1 MELTALLKQYNLPLT
16 GTERALVN
24 GLKSNSSSRPDG
36 YYEQQLKQLA
46 DAREALKRLP
56 DKKTSDRQKKSEKI
70 KMLKDRLKMLK
81 QMIPFMSPSAAKSL
95 KAELKQIAAQIASLK
110 DDSGSGGAVFSGSSD
125 SAAGATVA
133 SSDAAGTAAEA
144 DAAATEAGVVTEAA
158 EASSDTEDAENTDA
172 GEKTGEPKDTETANA
187 ANSYQ
192 EQANQSKAE
201 SAADRA
207 EKEELEK
214 LKQLYQAVK
223 NMLERKLQR
232 PDDPA
237 TQAALQIQ
245 AYHAASEIISSSAVS
260 IKG

>member
-16 GTERALVN
+16 SNERALVN
-24 GLKSNSSSRPDG
+24 GLKSNSSSRPDE
-36 YYEQQLKQLA
+36 YYEQQLKRLA

-70 KMLKDRLKMLK
+70 KMLKERLKMLK

-110 DDSGSGGAVFSGSSD
+110 DDGGSGGAQFSSGSD
-125 SAAGATVA
+125 SAAGSTVAATAAAGTSAEADTAAAEASAVSEAAETTLA
-133 SSDAAGTAAEA
+133 SSDAE
-144 DAAATEAGVVTEAA
+144 GVEAA
-158 EASSDTEDAENTDA
+158 EEAGAS
-172 GEKTGEPKDTETANA
+172 KDTETTNA
-187 ANSYQ
+187 ATSYQ

-201 SAADRA
+201 SAANRA

-232 PDDPA
+232 PDDPG

-245 AYHAASEIISSSAVS
+245 AYQAASEILSSSAVS
-260 IKG
+260 VKG

>member
-16 GTERALVN
+16 GNERALVN
-24 GLKSNSSSRPDG
+24 GLKSNSSSRPDE
-36 YYEQQLKQLA
+36 YYEQQLKRLA

-56 DKKTSDRQKKSEKI
+56 DKKTSDRQKKTEKI

-110 DDSGSGGAVFSGSSD
+110 DDGGSGGASFSGGSD
-125 SAAGATVA
+125 ATAGSTAEA
-133 SSDAAGTAAEA
+133 SGAAGTTAEA
-144 DAAATEAGVVTEAA
+144 AAVATEASVVTEAA
-158 EASSDTEDAENTDA
+158 ETTSASSDAENAENTEA
-172 GEKTGEPKDTETANA
+172 GESKETKTTDA
-187 ANSYQ
+187 ATSYQ

-232 PDDPA
+232 PDDPG

-245 AYHAASEIISSSAVS
+245 AYQAASEVLSSSAVS
-260 IKG
+260 VKG

>member
-1 MELTALLKQYNLPLT
+1 MELIAMLKQYNLPLT
-16 GTERALVN
+16 STERALVN
-24 GLKSNSSSRPDG
+24 GLKSGSSSRPDG
-36 YYEQQLKQLA
+36 YYEQQLKRLA

-56 DKKTSDRQKKSEKI
+56 DKKSSDRQSKSEKA

-81 QMIPFMSPSAAKSL
+81 QMFPFMSPAAAKSL
-95 KAELKQIAAQIASLK
+95 KAERQQIAAQIASRK
-110 DDSGSGGAVFSGSSD
+110 DDGGSGGAVFSSGSD

-144 DAAATEAGVVTEAA
+144 DAAAIEVSVVTEAA
-158 EASSDTEDAENTDA
+158 EAGSDTEDAENTDA
-172 GEKTGEPKDTETANA
+172 GEKTGEPKDTEAAGTADN
-187 ANSYQ
+187 YLQ
-192 EQANQSKAE
+192 QANQSKAE

-214 LKQLYQAVK
+214 LKQLYQTVK

-232 PDDPA
+232 PDDPG

-245 AYHAASEIISSSAVS
+245 AYQAASEVISSSAVS
-260 IKG
+260 VKG